1 MACLYL
7 VEEVSVLVKQL
18 LTSRRLTPKVV
29 IQGDI
34 LPVIKYFQFAG
45 RLRRLDMH
53 QPLECIRTTVSL
65 HLPYALFLY
74 LPRVANGIA
83 DDLAGQ
89 ASHFLLARYR
99 SDPATFNRDSGPVS
113 IKPSFPTALFQ
124 VGGFHIQCFEQPW
137 IQPTL
142 TLVERP
148 SIDHGLLRKH
158 LTLHPHHRQLI
169 ESYLSPCLPQNSS
182 IEIGYSPRA
191 TDYQGRKYCCTMG
204 GQRIPRTARLLLFGR
219 NHCEV
224 DLKGSFYE
232 LVRRLGL
239 LFMPNHV
246 PLPTIDDLRA
256 QLYRDPYIQAV
267 EALCP
272 HTVKQLPLRIIN
284 SSIDATY
291 QHLQS
296 IVDGSPGANLSATLH
311 QLWFQSTALITQL
324 LPRFRPAF
332 SANHNDSAFRL
343 LEYFE
348 ALIVE
353 DTIHALIARHP
364 TQSLVWLHDGFLVA
378 PPPPEYMLRQI
389 EKEVLSKHQLYF
401 DQPWFKFTPL
411 AAPCDEYIETLKHTA
426 SSRVLALTRRTSQQR
441 ARKQHAA
448 KGSVHI
454 CTTPLE
460 ALAKLR
466 ARRERPK

>member
-1 MACLYL
+1 MTWL
-7 VEEVSVLVKQL
+7 
-18 LTSRRLTPKVV
+18 
-29 IQGDI
+29 
-34 LPVIKYFQFAG
+34 
-45 RLRRLDMH
+45 
-53 QPLECIRTTVSL
+53 
-65 HLPYALFLY
+65 
-74 LPRVANGIA
+74 
-83 DDLAGQ
+83 GQ

-99 SDPATFNRDSGPVS
+99 SDPTTFNRDSGPVS

-137 IQPTL
+137 MQPTL

-169 ESYLSPCLPQNSS
+169 ESYLSPCLPQHSS

-191 TDYQGRKYCCTMG
+191 TDYLGRKYCCTMG
-204 GQRIPRTARLLLFGR
+204 GQRLPRAARLLLFGR

-239 LFMPNHV
+239 LFMPDHV

-291 QHLQS
+291 QHLQY
-296 IVDGSPGANLSATLH
+296 IVNGSPGANLSATLH
-311 QLWFQSTALITQL
+311 ELWSQSTALVTQL
-324 LPRFRPAF
+324 PPRFRPAF
-332 SANHNDSAFRL
+332 SANHSDSAFRL

-348 ALIVE
+348 ALIVK
-353 DTIHALIARHP
+353 DTNSSPGTPRN
-364 TQSLVWLHDGFLVA
+364 
-378 PPPPEYMLRQI
+378 
-389 EKEVLSKHQLYF
+389 
-401 DQPWFKFTPL
+401 PW
-411 AAPCDEYIETLKHTA
+411 Y
-426 SSRVLALTRRTSQQR
+426 
-441 ARKQHAA
+441 
-448 KGSVHI
+448 GSMMVS
-454 CTTPLE
+454 
-460 ALAKLR
+460 
-466 ARRERPK
+466 